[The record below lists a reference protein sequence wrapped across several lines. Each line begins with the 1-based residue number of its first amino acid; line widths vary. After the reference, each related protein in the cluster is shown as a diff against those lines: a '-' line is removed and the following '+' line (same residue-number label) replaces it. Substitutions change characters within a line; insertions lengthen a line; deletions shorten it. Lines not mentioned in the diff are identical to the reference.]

1 MPWRWTRGQRAGFR
15 QPAQIIG
22 WREAGE
28 DRERRGDRHAG
39 KESAVAIALFKN
51 CACAHTPAT
60 RETQLYAHRLTA
72 CFQRSEL
79 LIDNV
84 AV

>member
-1 MPWRWTRGQRAGFR
+1 MPWRWTRGDGAGVE
-15 QPAQIIG
+15 QPAQIVG
-22 WREAGE
+22 RREAYE

-39 KESAVAIALFKN
+39 KEAAVAIAFFQN
-51 CACAHTPAT
+51 SACAHTPAT
-60 RETQLYAHRLTA
+60 REAHLYAHRLTR

-84 AV
+84 TV